1 MDLDISNYNLE
12 ELVEIINL
20 QDIPLNKGKINERIE
35 VLNYKFRNNP
45 KLLEFFKNVK
55 DKLLAYFESFNEA
68 TWVKV
73 YDHDNSAAAKVL
85 TEQYQRLSKEE
96 QEKNKSLLLSDSHDI
111 IGRERLSNAKI
122 WQTKNTIQ
130 GNKNPIQRDI
140 IKRIVNFDSHFR
152 QILDPSS
159 CQCLAVVDSD
169 CTSQANTDRRLYTA
183 TNYTIHLNQPL
194 MNVVELEL
202 NSVQIPN
209 SWYVFSSDYG
219 TNKIKFTSL
228 NTAHTLYETYTLEIL
243 NGNYTPQE
251 LEDALNVTGTA
262 GSFTNIYLNDATTA
276 TALPK
281 ADLSGFN
288 LIDFSYNSINNKFYI
303 HNRDPS
309 FNVMAN
315 FYSSDLSIDACTATL
330 AGFGRVGDGGK
341 VDYNLGWLLG
351 FRDTKKQINS
361 LTRIESISTLDITG
375 PRYFYITL
383 DDFNNNRPNKD
394 LISLVDNQTSSFK
407 LPEYFNS
414 QSMDRRYG
422 KGAYYSSAYVG
433 QPGYE
438 CIDVAN
444 DQGIKCSGLFESGF
458 KY

>member
-1 MDLDISNYNLE
+1 
-12 ELVEIINL
+12 
-20 QDIPLNKGKINERIE
+20 Q
-35 VLNYKFRNNP
+35 
-45 KLLEFFKNVK
+45 
-55 DKLLAYFESFNEA
+55 
-68 TWVKV
+68 
-73 YDHDNSAAAKVL
+73 
-85 TEQYQRLSKEE
+85 
-96 QEKNKSLLLSDSHDI
+96 
-111 IGRERLSNAKI
+111 
-122 WQTKNTIQ
+122 
-130 GNKNPIQRDI
+130 
-140 IKRIVNFDSHFR
+140 
-152 QILDPSS
+152 
-159 CQCLAVVDSD
+159 
-169 CTSQANTDRRLYTA
+169 
-183 TNYTIHLNQPL
+183 
-194 MNVVELEL
+194 L

-219 TNKIKFTSL
+219 TSKIKFTSL

-262 GSFTNIYLNDATTA
+262 GSFTKIFLNDSNTE

-315 FYSSDLSIDACTATL
+315 FYSSDLSIDACRATL

-351 FRDTKKQINS
+351 FRDTSKQINS
-361 LTRIESISTLDITG
+361 LTNIESISTLDITG

-407 LPEYFNS
+407 LPEYFN
-414 QSMDRRYG
+414 
-422 KGAYYSSAYVG
+422 
-433 QPGYE
+433 
-438 CIDVAN
+438 
-444 DQGIKCSGLFESGF
+444 
-458 KY
+458 

>member
-45 KLLEFFKNVK
+45 KLQEFFKNVK

-169 CTSQANTDRRLYTA
+169 CTSLANTDRRLYTA

-202 NSVQIPN
+202 NSVQIPD

-407 LPEYFNS
+407 LPEYF
-414 QSMDRRYG
+414 
-422 KGAYYSSAYVG
+422 
-433 QPGYE
+433 
-438 CIDVAN
+438 
-444 DQGIKCSGLFESGF
+444 
-458 KY
+458 